1 LKKQRKK
8 PITPLFPASS
18 APATA
23 VEDQNPLIII
33 HKAAIHFNPKLFS
46 RIASVFTF
54 AGRKKRSYRYHRL
67 YPRDRVHHEGW
78 PWLLALSH
86 LIDPA
91 LGSSHISL
99 GKDALACSDTSINR
113 TCSSHPSILIL
124 FLFRVGGN

>member
-1 LKKQRKK
+1 MHAFGSIFGTLRFRMVHRSLLSVHLVARAPCLKKQRKK

-54 AGRKKRSYRYHRL
+54 AGRKNGRI
-67 YPRDRVHHEGW
+67 GIT
-78 PWLLALSH
+78 A
-86 LIDPA
+86 
-91 LGSSHISL
+91 
-99 GKDALACSDTSINR
+99 
-113 TCSSHPSILIL
+113 SILETASTTKAGRGCWPYHI
-124 FLFRVGGN
+124 